1 MRHLSVILVCLTL
14 SSTAW
19 ALSPNDR
26 VDNFELLD
34 QTGMSHELY
43 YLSDAKAVVLM
54 SHGNGC
60 PVVRDAIPQFKA
72 VRAAYEK
79 QGVAFL
85 MINSNLG
92 DSREAIAKDALE
104 LGIDTPILMDE
115 TQIIGESLGLERTA
129 EVFVINTSNWQ
140 LAYRGSPGELENTLD
155 SLLAGE
161 MVKVAKTQ
169 APGCIIDFPEQ
180 ARQDEHAQIS
190 YAEDIAPILI
200 KNCVSCHRDGG
211 IGPWAMSDYNMVRGF
226 SPMMREVI
234 RTKRMPP
241 WHADP
246 KHGKFSNDRSL
257 SAKEIQTIVHWI
269 EAGSPRGEGPDV
281 LAEYRPE
288 WAEWALGEPDL
299 IIDVP
304 PYDIP
309 ATGVV
314 EYQFPTVK
322 NPLDHDVWIRA
333 GEILP
338 GSRATLHHV
347 ITRFFIPDPN
357 AKGDQRFGRRGG
369 GGLAGYVPGATGRV
383 YPEDTGTLL
392 PAGATIRFQ
401 MHYTPNGKAVTDRS
415 RIGLYFHDQP
425 PKYKLAGTALVNT
438 KILIPA
444 HSKAHTES
452 KSQTMKRDVLLY
464 SLLPHSHFRGIASN
478 FVAYY
483 PDGTEE
489 ILLSVPAY
497 DFNWQ
502 TSYIL
507 AEPKLLPAGTKV
519 VHSTTWDNSA
529 QNPANPDPN
538 RDVPWGQQS
547 WDEMLFGAMSFRYLD
562 EVESDSAVGV
572 AQFQGTAGSE

>member
-1 MRHLSVILVCLTL
+1 MRHLCVFLAFLAL

-19 ALSPNDR
+19 ALKVNDR

-34 QTGMSHELY
+34 QTGASHELY
-43 YLSDAKAVVLM
+43 YLSDAKAVVIM
-54 SHGNGC
+54 THGNGC
-60 PVVRDAIPQFKA
+60 SAVRDVMPQFKA
-72 VRAAYEK
+72 VRAAYEEK
-79 QGVAFL
+79 GVEFL

-92 DSREAIAKDALE
+92 DSREAIVADALDLE
-104 LGIDTPILMDE
+104 IDTPILMDE
-115 TQIIGESLGLERTA
+115 TQIIGESLGLTRTA
-129 EVFVINTSNWQ
+129 EVLVINTGNWQ

-161 MVKVAKTQ
+161 AVEVTQ
-169 APGCIIDFPEQ
+169 TEAPGCEINFPNQ
-180 ARQDEHAQIS
+180 ASQSEHAQIS
-190 YAEDIAPILI
+190 YAEHVAPILI
-200 KNCVSCHRDGG
+200 KNCVSCHREGG

-246 KHGKFSNDRSL
+246 AHGKFSNDRSM
-257 SAKEIQTIVHWI
+257 SNKEIQTLVHWI
-269 EAGSPRGEGPDV
+269 EAGSPRGDGPDV
-281 LAEYRPE
+281 LAEYRPGWPE
-288 WAEWALGEPDL
+288 WSLGVPDL
-299 IIDVP
+299 VIDIP
-304 PYDIP
+304 AYEIP

-314 EYQFPTVK
+314 PYQFPTVT
-322 NPLDHDVWIRA
+322 NPLDHDVWISA

-347 ITRFFIPDPN
+347 ITRFYLPDPN
-357 AKGDQRFGRRGG
+357 AKGNPRFGRRG
-369 GGLAGYVPGATGRV
+369 GGLAGYVPGTTGRV
-383 YPEDTGTLL
+383 YPDDTGTLL

-401 MHYTPNGKAVTDRS
+401 MHYTPNGKAVVDQS
-415 RIGLYFHDQP
+415 RIGLYFHDEP

-444 HSKAHTES
+444 NTKAHTES
-452 KSQTMKRDVLLY
+452 KSQVMKRDVLLY
-464 SLLPHSHFRGIASN
+464 SLLPHSHFRGVASN

-507 AEPKLLPAGTKV
+507 EEPKKLPAGTKV

-562 EVESDSAVGV
+562 EVASDSAVGV
-572 AQFQGTAGSE
+572 AQFQGAAGSE